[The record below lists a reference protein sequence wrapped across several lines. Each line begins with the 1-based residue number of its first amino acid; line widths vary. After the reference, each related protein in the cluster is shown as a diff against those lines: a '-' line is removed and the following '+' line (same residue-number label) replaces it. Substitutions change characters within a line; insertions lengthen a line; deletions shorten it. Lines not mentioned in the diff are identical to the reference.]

1 MRKLIGTLAAA
12 SVLAAGGTVSAQS
25 GWTAEPDP
33 EIPGGGSTGPT
44 NPGGTGGTGTTG
56 GSNYPVTTLRIGLL
70 DPRPQTPI
78 GVRGLNVST
87 SDLDP
92 KLARLG
98 LGPDYLRRR
107 AGEAFEDIGEFERDL
122 SANLAASL
130 EEAESILTVSRL
142 DIAADPIRVRFNQ
155 IGTNVGARVG
165 DVSARAK
172 VKIKLPWWIPCPDPT
187 AWITLEDIAVAA
199 QYDVYNGR
207 LASAD
212 LDFRLTQLNVNETH
226 ISLCLTGSPLIGWLV
241 DEFVV
246 DKDKIARRIRRRF
259 QDTVSNLD
267 LDTMYN
273 LRNLLFAADAVLDE
287 ASRLGLPSRPVADAR
302 NVVGMTRR
310 TLEDPNFAG
319 SSVQVD
325 FILTRG
331 STNDITIVASHARE
345 PRISRL
351 EYLPNSIEA
360 WASNPP
366 GSRRV
371 LVYAAPSGGRYYSYA
386 GQMRY
391 GRLMLATYDRG
402 TSLVGV
408 AESSLFRGLYSFPGP
423 VRRTNWDYTCTGNDP
438 ECREIY

>member
-1 MRKLIGTLAAA
+1 MKQWLTAAA
-12 SVLAAGGTVSAQS
+12 AGLVLMAHGPANAQN
-25 GWTAEPDP
+25 GWVAEPDP
-33 EIPGGGSTGPT
+33 ELPGGPGGPTGPSG
-44 NPGGTGGTGTTG
+44 PGGTPSGGGGTPS
-56 GSNYPVTTLRIGLL
+56 GSAYPVTTLRIGLL
-70 DPRPQTPI
+70 DPRPQTPV

-107 AGEAFEDIGEFERDL
+107 AGEAFEDITEFERDL
-122 SANLAASL
+122 SSDLRAGL
-130 EEAESILTVSRL
+130 EAVSSVIDVPRL
-142 DIAADPIRVRFNQ
+142 DIGADPIRVRFNQ
-155 IGTNVGARVG
+155 IGRNVGARIG
-165 DVSARAK
+165 DIDVRAK
-172 VKIKLPWWIPCPDPT
+172 IRFDLPWYVPCNDLT
-187 AWITLEDIAVAA
+187 VWTTLRDVAIEA

-207 LASAD
+207 LASAE
-212 LDFRLTQLNVNETH
+212 LDFRVTQGTVNEGFVCAG
-226 ISLCLTGSPLIGWLV
+226 IPVGWLV
-241 DEFVV
+241 DAFIDEKALIERQIRNGFENEV
-246 DKDKIARRIRRRF
+246 D
-259 QDTVSNLD
+259 NLD

-273 LRNLLFAADAVLDE
+273 VRNLLIGTDTVLNE
-287 ASRLGLPSRPVADAR
+287 ASRLGLPQGPVADAR
-302 NVVGMTRR
+302 DVVAMTRR

-319 SSVQVD
+319 SNVQVD

-360 WASNPP
+360 WASTPP

-371 LVYAAPSGGRYYSYA
+371 LVYAAPSGGRYYGYA

-391 GRLMLATYDRG
+391 GRLMLPTYDRG

-423 VRRTNWDYTCTGNDP
+423 IRRTSWDYTCTGNDP
-438 ECREIY
+438 DCREIY